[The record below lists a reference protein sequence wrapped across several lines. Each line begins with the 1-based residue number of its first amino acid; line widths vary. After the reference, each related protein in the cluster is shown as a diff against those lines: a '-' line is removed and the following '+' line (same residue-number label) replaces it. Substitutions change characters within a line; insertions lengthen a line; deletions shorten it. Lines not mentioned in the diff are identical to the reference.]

1 MPPGLRSRFNANI
14 ALDQKAC
21 KHAVA
26 VNFDDISGPVLYEPD
41 EGKVHRGFK
50 DVMKALTGIFNEEPA
65 SLTWT
70 QLFVQ
75 SSDLSEQPWCGCS
88 MHKDSSENLSQIV
101 SPKVRACMRA
111 P

>member
-1 MPPGLRSRFNANI
+1 MSPELPSRFNANL

-41 EGKVHRGFK
+41 AGIVHRGFK
-50 DVMKALTGIFNEEPA
+50 DVFKALTEIFNEEPA
-65 SLTWT
+65 SLTWI
-70 QLFVQ
+70 QVFVQ
-75 SSDLSEQPWCGCS
+75 SSDLSEQPWCSCS

-101 SPKVRACMRA
+101 TPKVRACMHA